1 MRITNKLTDFLNLS
15 GELSN
20 STIILTDT
28 EKIIFTTSKKF
39 KNLYLDKEISNN
51 LKDILEL
58 YKLDC
63 NSIDY
68 INMDMN
74 NIMELIV
81 NDNVERYRSQ
91 IILPIIHDTVEGLLI
106 FFVNNR
112 NYIPSNL
119 RFAMTT
125 KHFTE
130 LYSLEEYLWF
140 IFSLLSLKS
149 KRY

>member
-28 EKIIFTTSKKF
+28 EKIIFTTSDELNK
-39 KNLYLDKEISNN
+39 LCLDKKISNN
-51 LKDILEL
+51 LKDVLNL
-58 YKLDC
+58 YRLDTDTI
-63 NSIDY
+63 NY
-68 INMDMN
+68 INTNMN
-74 NIMELIV
+74 NVIDLFVDDDIK
-81 NDNVERYRSQ
+81 RYRSQ

-119 RFAMTT
+119 KFAMTT

-130 LYSLEEYLWF
+130 LYSSEKYL
-140 IFSLLSLKS
+140 
-149 KRY
+149 